1 MDVVLHIGAH
11 RTATTTFQSYLA
23 QNRAALGRM
32 GVTVWG
38 PKQTRDGLL
47 TGVMPVDSPRPPQ
60 DQLDRARARIA
71 INVAKER
78 RAGTRVLVISDEN
91 MIGAPRR
98 CLRQGRLYPD
108 IGQRLARFA
117 HAFDGQVTRACLSIR
132 SHDSFWASVVS
143 YGVARGHRVPD
154 RAVLDALATSPRLWR
169 DVVLDVACALPGIE
183 LSVLPYEIF
192 GGLPER
198 VLEHMSGL
206 GPMPRAHARDWM
218 NQGPG
223 LGQLRR
229 IVRERGGDPARL
241 PEGPGKWQPFD
252 ETALREM
259 REAYADDLFW
269 LRAGA
274 EGLAQLTEE
283 TGPVKTGTTPR
294 PDQRKRGQDDGI
306 EDRRLA

>member
-11 RTATTTFQSYLA
+11 RTATTTFQAYLA
-23 QNRAALGRM
+23 ANRAALGRM
-32 GVTVWG
+32 GIAVWG

-47 TGVMPVDSPRPPQ
+47 TGVIPIESPRPPQ
-60 DQLDRARARIA
+60 EQLERARARVA
-71 INVAKER
+71 INMARER
-78 RAGTRVLVISDEN
+78 RAGAKVLVISDEN

-143 YGVARGHRVPD
+143 FGVARGHRVPD
-154 RAVLDALATSPRLWR
+154 QAVLDALAASPRLWR
-169 DVVLDVACALPGIE
+169 DVVLDVACALPKVE

-198 VLEHMSGL
+198 VLEHMTGH
-206 GPMPRAHARDWM
+206 GPMPRAHARDWR

-229 IVRERGGDPARL
+229 IVGERGGDPARL
-241 PEGPGKWQPFD
+241 PEGAGKWQPFD

>member
-11 RTATTTFQSYLA
+11 RTATTTFQAYLA
-23 QNRAALGRM
+23 ANRAALGRM
-32 GVTVWG
+32 GIAVWG

-47 TGVMPVDSPRPPQ
+47 TGVIPIESARPPQ
-60 DQLDRARARIA
+60 EQLDRARARVA
-71 INVAKER
+71 INIARER
-78 RAGTRVLVISDEN
+78 RAGAKVLVISDEN

-117 HAFDGQVTRACLSIR
+117 HAFDGQVTRAHLTVR
-132 SHDSFWASVVS
+132 SHDAFWASVVS
-143 YGVARGHRVPD
+143 YSIARGNRVPD
-154 RAVLDALATSPRLWR
+154 RAALEALAAAPRLWR
-169 DVVLDVACALPGIE
+169 DVVLDVACALPGVE
-183 LSVLPYEIF
+183 LSVMPYEIF

-198 VLEHMSGL
+198 VLEHMTGL
-206 GPMPRAHARDWM
+206 GAMPRAHARDWR

-229 IVRERGGDPARL
+229 IVGERGGDPARL
-241 PEGPGKWQPFD
+241 PEGADKWQPFD
-252 ETALREM
+252 DAALRDM